1 MVEDVFAA
9 NGALAVVSCAL
20 SLLREVRVLGV
31 QRVCR
36 ECLQRLLVLRR
47 RIGVSWLSYLSMLH
61 VGMRQGWP
69 RNANRGF
76 HATSGLHTV
85 LGKGG
90 MRGMEVMHVLLESEV
105 LCLLL

>member
-1 MVEDVFAA
+1 MEEDVVAA
-9 NGALAVVSCAL
+9 DGALAVVSCAL

-36 ECLQRLLVLRR
+36 ECLQRLLVLRWR
-47 RIGVSWLSYLSMLH
+47 SGLSWLSCLSMLH

-69 RNANRGF
+69 RNANRG
-76 HATSGLHTV
+76 
-85 LGKGG
+85 
-90 MRGMEVMHVLLESEV
+90 MRDMEVMHVLLVSEV